1 MESNDVAYLE
11 YLKNIEFF
19 ANEITPPTW
28 NVFLDDKDYSYKP
41 RTLNIWLEIL
51 DEEERSELGEETHEF
66 IGRVT
71 KPMEFYLISQCKD
84 FQPEAARALKKY
96 GDGIISSSRIQICP
110 ESDAEIEC
118 TIVHE
123 LSHIAV
129 ARRKAQQLKPVK
141 NNLPLMSHKID
152 GEDEHG
158 PTFQKAYKRMIL
170 RTENHFGNDLTM
182 SMWIDLA
189 FYKRNVQITSP

>member
-1 MESNDVAYLE
+1 MESTGIEYLE
-11 YLKNIEFF
+11 YLKTIEFF

-28 NVFLDDKDYSYKP
+28 NVFLDNKDYSFKAG
-41 RTLNIWLEIL
+41 TLNIWLEIL

-71 KPMEFYLISQCKD
+71 KPMEFYLISQCKV

-110 ESDAEIEC
+110 GSDAELEC

-129 ARRKAQQLKPVK
+129 ARLKTRQTKPVK
-141 NNLPLMSHKID
+141 NNLALMSHKID

-170 RTENHFGNDLTM
+170 RTENIFGNDLTM
-182 SMWIDLA
+182 AMWIDLA
-189 FYKRNVQITSP
+189 FYERNVQITSP

>member
-1 MESNDVAYLE
+1 MESTGIEYLE
-11 YLKNIEFF
+11 YLKTIEFF

-28 NVFLDDKDYSYKP
+28 NVFLDNKDYSFKAG
-41 RTLNIWLEIL
+41 TLNIWLEIL

-71 KPMEFYLISQCKD
+71 KPMKFFLISQCKV

-110 ESDAEIEC
+110 ESDAELEC

-129 ARRKAQQLKPVK
+129 ARRKAQQLKAVK
-141 NNLPLMSHKID
+141 NNLSLMSHKID

-170 RTENHFGNDLTM
+170 RTENIFGNDLTM
-182 SMWIDLA
+182 AMWIDLA